1 MIKEVKEGMMRMLS
15 QIENINE
22 NKFLKIWMKLLEL
35 KCIGSEMKNLPQ
47 WLNNRFEHQE
57 EELLTWIYVLIESM

>member
-15 QIENINE
+15 QI
-22 NKFLKIWMKLLEL
+22 EL

-57 EELLTWIYVLIESM
+57 EELLT